1 MASNPVLVPG
11 PGVTWIRSDVNLG
24 VTAGRNRLLAAA
36 TSEVVVFL
44 DDDAVFTDDVVEPL
58 RTWFDQD
65 RLAIVAFRVRRPG
78 GGLASSEYPFRG
90 QPSDDRSPRECT
102 YFVGAAFAARRSA
115 VLVEVGGQDEEL
127 LLFHRGGEDG
137 LRLIGRGWRLIYDPG
152 LVVEHRPS
160 LRGRSVAPRIPALR
174 LCNRLIM
181 VRRHLP
187 IPIAAMH
194 AAIWGGRTFREARAA
209 GNLRPWARAWR
220 EGLRTPVEPRPPPVA
235 HGPANS
241 SARGPGTLVGAG
253 HRGTRYPRRCAS
265 RAGPE

>member
-1 MASNPVLVPG
+1 MTTVGLAIICHQRPDELDDALNSASGQPWAEIIVLDMASNPVLVPR

-115 VLVEVGGQDEEL
+115 VL
-127 LLFHRGGEDG
+127 
-137 LRLIGRGWRLIYDPG
+137 
-152 LVVEHRPS
+152 S
-160 LRGRSVAPRIPALR
+160 RSAVRTRASSIP
-174 LCNRLIM
+174 
-181 VRRHLP
+181 
-187 IPIAAMH
+187 
-194 AAIWGGRTFREARAA
+194 
-209 GNLRPWARAWR
+209 
-220 EGLRTPVEPRPPPVA
+220 
-235 HGPANS
+235 
-241 SARGPGTLVGAG
+241 
-253 HRGTRYPRRCAS
+253 PRRSSSGCA
-265 RAGPE
+265 